1 MNLAITPV
9 SVSHTHSHQNYKS
22 NNSQNQNF
30 GALNAQFKPQ
40 TKISRNA
47 DILLDKFLYHFENIA
62 KKIGLDTEKLEKK
75 GYSLFLDSTKTEDM
89 DYGILSGVLK
99 NKNGEIVKGN
109 GKILDCTISDCSEMK
124 NAETLAETI
133 KSLNIAA

>member
-30 GALNAQFKPQ
+30 GALIAQYKPQ

>member
-1 MNLAITPV
+1 
-9 SVSHTHSHQNYKS
+9 
-22 NNSQNQNF
+22 
-30 GALNAQFKPQ
+30 
-40 TKISRNA
+40 
-47 DILLDKFLYHFENIA
+47 
-62 KKIGLDTEKLEKK
+62 
-75 GYSLFLDSTKTEDM
+75 M